1 MYSRNLPKLWK
12 KKSYKPNKVKVTNL
26 YSNVTL
32 DQRLLLKAFSVIYP
46 NDILYTKLSTKKAT
60 SYIVKYYQTKGLSY
74 QEWAYFW
81 ILFFGKNRIYP
92 FRIFLNKT
100 LSDGSY
106 QSLLLFG
113 VNLLT
118 GLSTRGTIAIFLKI
132 HSQSHT
138 YFEKMWWNLD
148 GWLIFFRFRAKEIT
162 SNHC

>member
-12 KKSYKPNKVKVTNL
+12 KNPINPIKKKVTNL

-81 ILFFGKNRIYP
+81 ILFLGKIGFTHSEFSKQNFIRW
-92 FRIFLNKT
+92 FLPKPLT
-100 LSDGSY
+100 FWC
-106 QSLLLFG
+106 QSTYG
-113 VNLLT
+113 IVNP
-118 GLSTRGTIAIFLKI
+118 R
-132 HSQSHT
+132 H
-138 YFEKMWWNLD
+138 YRD
-148 GWLIFFRFRAKEIT
+148 FFKDP
-162 SNHC
+162 